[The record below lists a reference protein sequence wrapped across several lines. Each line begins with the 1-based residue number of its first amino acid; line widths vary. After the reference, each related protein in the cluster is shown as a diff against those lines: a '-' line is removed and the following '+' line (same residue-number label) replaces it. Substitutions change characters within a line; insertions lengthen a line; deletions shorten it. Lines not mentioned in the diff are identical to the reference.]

1 MNRILQHT
9 IKRHQYYPTPAKL
22 VKDILESLSSKFREM
37 EEINFLE
44 PCAGDGAICREV
56 KVFFKEL
63 KKTVNIHCIEIEEI
77 FQNSL
82 KGQGFHVLDRDFEEY
97 KGIPFYDLIFMNP
110 PFSKGAKFLLKAYDL
125 LNADGKLI
133 CILNAQTI
141 KNPCNKDRDLVKN
154 LIDRVGDVK
163 YLNNAFSESNRKTDV
178 EIAVVYLRKPLYE
191 NEFDFFGGVQTDI
204 LSDEEKIR
212 EKLKTKVNSSQLISF
227 DKVDY
232 AVNVYRNCVEQ
243 IFKGIDT
250 ITSIKNSLKY
260 IEAETREFNI
270 EPDEFIKIM
279 LEKDQEEAKE
289 KAIKTIRKMIW
300 GFVLKFC
307 QMDQY
312 LFHKQQSDFYQR
324 IEKGSVSLPFTKD
337 NILQFFDNIFLQREK
352 YFQAGIEDLFN
363 EITSYHNGNTV
374 HREGWKTNKNWKINK
389 KIIVDWGV
397 EFSDYSK
404 YGHGSRYGDFNVSY
418 RREWIDDLDKIVR
431 KIQPEGASGFNITD
445 ALRDRFQE
453 LGKVYIGEKFDNT
466 CETPYFHLKFF
477 KKGSLHIVFK
487 NPEVLTQLNK
497 LGSKLRRDL
506 GYDDFGKRQKGEA
519 A

>member
-1 MNRILQHT
+1 MNKILQHT
-9 IKRHQYYPTPAKL
+9 INRHQYYPTPEKL
-22 VKDILESLSSKFREM
+22 VRDILESFKKEFSDTD
-37 EEINFLE
+37 EINFLE

-56 KVFFKEL
+56 KAFFDNLEKS
-63 KKTVNIHCIEIEEI
+63 VNIHCVEIEDI

-82 KGQGFHVLDRDFEEY
+82 KGQGFHVIGSDFEQFET
-97 KGIPFYDLIFMNP
+97 IPFYDLIFMNP

-125 LNADGKLI
+125 LNADGKVI

-141 KNPCNKDRDLVKN
+141 KNPGNKDRELLKN
-154 LIDRVGDVK
+154 LIERVGDVK
-163 YLNNAFSESNRKTDV
+163 YLINAFSDSERKTDV
-178 EIAVVYLRKPLYE
+178 EIAVVYLKKPLYE
-191 NEFDFFGGVQTDI
+191 NEFDFFGGVQTNI

-212 EKLKTKVNSSQLISF
+212 EKLKDKINSSQIMSF

-232 AVNVYRNCVEQ
+232 AINVYRSSVQQ

-260 IEAETREFNI
+260 LETEAKEFNI
-270 EPDEFIKIM
+270 EPVEFIKIM
-279 LEKDQEEAKE
+279 FEKDQEDAKE

-300 GFVLKFC
+300 SFVLKFC
-307 QMDQY
+307 KMDQY
-312 LFHKQQSDFYQR
+312 LFHKQQDDFYNK

-337 NILQFFDNIFLQREK
+337 NILQFFDNIYLQREK
-352 YFQAGIEDLFN
+352 YFQAGLEDLFN

-397 EFSDYSK
+397 EFSDYSR
-404 YGHGSRYGDFNVSY
+404 YGYDSRYGDFHVGRN
-418 RREWIDDLDKIVR
+418 RQWIEDLDKIVR
-431 KIQPEGASGFNITD
+431 KIKPEDASGLFVKD
-445 ALRDRFQE
+445 ALRNRFQE
-453 LGKVYIGEKFDNT
+453 LGKVYIGEKYDNS

-477 KKGSLHIVFK
+477 KKGTLHIVFK
-487 NPEVLTQLNK
+487 DSEVLEQLNK

-506 GYDDFGKRQKGEA
+506 GYDDSVKR
-519 A
+519 